1 MAGRIPHAPGVIVR
15 VGRSGYPVR
24 DRGGHGRSGK
34 ASQQF
39 RRAGKSHRKVLNPAI
54 RVVAELSGLK
64 QLADE
69 ALQIGA
75 DATQVV
81 VAQFTTS

>member
-1 MAGRIPHAPGVIVR
+1 MAGRIPHARGVNVR

-39 RRAGKSHRKVLNPAI
+39 RCAGKSHRKVLNAAI
-54 RVVAELSGLK
+54 WVLAELPGLK
-64 QLADE
+64 QLANE

-81 VAQFTTS
+81 VAQFTAS